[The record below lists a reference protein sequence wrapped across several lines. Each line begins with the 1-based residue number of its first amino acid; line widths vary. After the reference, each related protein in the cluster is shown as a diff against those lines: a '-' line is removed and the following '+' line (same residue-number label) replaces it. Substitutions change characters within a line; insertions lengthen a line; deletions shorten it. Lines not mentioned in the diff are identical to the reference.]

1 MRLLCSDQGKVDLV
15 TQLDGPVSEPTA
27 DVERMQ
33 RLVHRRL
40 RLSERHPMLYPVAVW
55 VNRARR
61 RVQWWRTDQRWASE
75 QQTTN
80 LPVRVKVHKSLL
92 LRQLGD
98 SEMYLQHNKVTN
110 LRLAASRVDGVLVR
124 PGETFSFNKLVGN
137 CTRRRGYVEGMRLS
151 NGEAVPGVGGGICQ
165 LANLVYWMVMHA
177 SLTVTERSEHS
188 FDPFP
193 DNGRVLP
200 WGTGCSIV
208 YNYVDLQFRNDTD
221 STFQLRVGVGD
232 RYLEGELRAD
242 REQAA
247 SYKVFARNEVFY
259 RLGDEYFRAN
269 EIWRTV
275 IDRRTGNTVGE
286 ERLRRNCAL
295 VKYLPVD
302 VPVVEL
308 DAPSHGFA
316 EDPRVMARG
325 GPSIGSPDV

>member
-1 MRLLCSDQGKVDLV
+1 MSDVDDQGVR
-15 TQLDGPVSEPTA
+15 PPA
-27 DVERMQ
+27 DVERM
-33 RLVHRRL
+33 RLLVSRPL
-40 RLSERHPMLYPVAVW
+40 RLSERHPALYPLAVW
-55 VNRARR
+55 VNRSRR
-61 RVQWWRTDQRWASE
+61 RLQWLRSDRCWASR
-75 QQTTN
+75 QTPDS
-80 LPVRVKVHKSLL
+80 LAVRVKPHKSLL
-92 LRQLGD
+92 LRQMGD
-98 SEMYLQHNKVTN
+98 SDMYLQHNKVTN
-110 LRLAASRVDGVLVR
+110 LKLAAQRLDGILIG
-124 PGETFSFNKLVGN
+124 PGETFSFNRLVGN

-165 LANLVYWMVMHA
+165 LANLLYWMVMHSA
-177 SLTVTERSEHS
+177 LTVTERSEHS

-221 STFQLRVGVGD
+221 STFQLRIGVGE

-247 SYKVFARNEVFY
+247 SYKVFARNERFY

-286 ERLRRNCAL
+286 ERLRHNCAL

-302 VPVVEL
+302 VPVVDL
-308 DAPSHGFA
+308 MPNATGLA
-316 EDPRVMARG
+316 EDPRTAAHRL
-325 GPSIGSPDV
+325 PATAAAES